1 MLSIKFFNACA
12 SGSENAVLPEKTSL
26 HSSLLPPMAKEEIRH
41 FEYLLKYI
49 IFSFKN
55 VMKFIE
61 IKCGIRSHTSK
72 YRKYNGFWRPSLAV

>member
-12 SGSENAVLPEKTSL
+12 SGSENDVLPEKISV
-26 HSSLLPPMAKEEIRH
+26 HSSLLPPMAKKEIRH
-41 FEYLLKYI
+41 FEDLLKYI

-61 IKCGIRSHTSK
+61 TK
-72 YRKYNGFWRPSLAV
+72 